1 MSSQAAILAQLHSN
15 HSQSQS
21 DSSSDPAAG
30 SSMSGNTNPPVP
42 SLDEEAFPALGGAP
56 KPLLSTPGSGA
67 STPPTWG
74 GKSFASAGTGPAS
87 GAATPGA
94 GDSSSSPANGAS
106 NASSVGVSL
115 PGQHIE
121 RIRFA
126 PSQLQPSHLLK
137 KPLRE
142 ILKDVGRRNKTTV
155 EMHGGVGGD
164 IVFEARGWASTK
176 LGGAGGANGSA
187 AAANS
192 TSASNVRKALM
203 EIASEVGSKQ
213 SVTIPIPAS
222 ARPYLI
228 GRGGSTIQGIHER
241 TGARIQIPK
250 TEVPASSS
258 SASSD
263 ITIPITITGD
273 AVTAELARREITALL
288 AKHEKS
294 TTTVLRVTDVPAE
307 LFPFI
312 RGVHSSWTNELAG
325 RLKVSES
332 EEYDV
337 EEDSEGAGIKIE
349 VPVYA
354 VWGTA
359 PPPPEPEVEGDPVK
373 GWKCDARRWIEISG
387 ERRKVYAAKTEIER
401 RAREVAASI
410 TLRNIALN
418 KGQHQ
423 FILGEDVDAAIDSF
437 LAETGCTVLLP
448 PEQSESESVTI
459 IGPADKID
467 AGVEKAMDLAT
478 SMRMSSVDLSRQ
490 HASVAYASADVT
502 PAQHAAAL
510 TKYLKQRS
518 VLSQLE
524 KLYDARIVVPGSI
537 STDNTSPVVWEF
549 GVWVLVPETPTP
561 VAQDIFLVHE
571 GNQTGSPDV
580 QAQGYRSVPGKQDLE
595 TFKQG
600 LNNAKQ
606 HILSKIGDPA
616 DVTAASVQVPQKY
629 HDKLR
634 RFIGKTQTEAAA
646 ADAGYIP
653 VKISALGE
661 KVNLR
666 GRSAAVADLVAKI
679 EEFVEMQKK
688 DDLERGYTVVF
699 DYPGKHINQLIGRK
713 GENINKLR
721 EEFDVEIQVVDDK
734 NASPSAL
741 AAKEIRQ
748 IEVKGPKAKADACK
762 ARIIA
767 LGKKLEDEATH
778 VIKVP
783 AKYHGDLIGPKG
795 SQVNRLQDRY
805 HIRVQFPRTNAA
817 ALSTENDDAASD
829 AGRPARPTQGA
840 DEIVIRGPKRGAD
853 AARDELLSL
862 YQWIVDNSHTATV
875 SVQRSQVPSLIGQ
888 GGREMDRLR
897 AETGAQIDV
906 PAAGEGEEK
915 DGRVEIRIKGNKK
928 QVDEAKKIL
937 SSKARDFDETVVKTI
952 TIDKKKH
959 LRALIGAGGS
969 NIRRIVVEAGGPA
982 DNAARIVRFP
992 NQDSEDDVI
1001 RVEGKAGVVDG
1012 IISRIEEFVKS
1023 REDHVTETVD
1033 VPTSQHRKLI
1043 GRGGDAR
1050 RALEEKFGVT
1060 IDVPRQGS
1068 GKTDVKIKGPSKK
1081 VAEAKEHIL
1090 TEVVVEEAQEKID
1103 VPVEIHRIIVA
1114 ENASVFRRLRTD
1126 LGVNVDHAGVTPPSR
1141 SDKKAEDIARAT
1153 NGDLPLITD
1162 DPSAASSTSYSWSI
1176 SDTSS
1181 ESDDASIIPWILSGP
1196 AAAVPKAV
1204 ELVNKAITSAKQSQS
1219 AATGYLILPDPKTY
1233 RFVVGP
1239 GGSKINEIRKKTGCK
1254 IQVPKSQSQ
1263 GEAIEIKG
1271 KKEKLE
1277 EAKDLI
1283 LEAVEAGVAGGR

>member
-1 MSSQAAILAQLHSN
+1 M
-15 HSQSQS
+15 
-21 DSSSDPAAG
+21 
-30 SSMSGNTNPPVP
+30 
-42 SLDEEAFPALGGAP
+42 
-56 KPLLSTPGSGA
+56 
-67 STPPTWG
+67 
-74 GKSFASAGTGPAS
+74 
-87 GAATPGA
+87 
-94 GDSSSSPANGAS
+94 
-106 NASSVGVSL
+106 
-115 PGQHIE
+115 
-121 RIRFA
+121 
-126 PSQLQPSHLLK
+126 
-137 KPLRE
+137 
-142 ILKDVGRRNKTTV
+142 
-155 EMHGGVGGD
+155 
-164 IVFEARGWASTK
+164 
-176 LGGAGGANGSA
+176 
-187 AAANS
+187 
-192 TSASNVRKALM
+192 
-203 EIASEVGSKQ
+203 
-213 SVTIPIPAS
+213 
-222 ARPYLI
+222 
-228 GRGGSTIQGIHER
+228 
-241 TGARIQIPK
+241 
-250 TEVPASSS
+250 
-258 SASSD
+258 
-263 ITIPITITGD
+263 
-273 AVTAELARREITALL
+273 
-288 AKHEKS
+288 
-294 TTTVLRVTDVPAE
+294 TDVPAE

-537 STDNTSPVVWEF
+537 STDNTSPVVWEVYSRDGKNAVLARSEVVNVIKAHPPTRISRIPNIDSCFWPVIAGEREAIKTQF